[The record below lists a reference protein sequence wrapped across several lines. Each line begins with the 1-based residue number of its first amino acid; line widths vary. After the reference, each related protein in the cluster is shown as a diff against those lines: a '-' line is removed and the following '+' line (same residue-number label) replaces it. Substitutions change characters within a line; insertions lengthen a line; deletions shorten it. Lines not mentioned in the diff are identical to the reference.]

1 MLVSVSG
8 WIGRTAP
15 PTSRKSS
22 DFIVAVKFV
31 KNKWRKKGVWGGGR
45 RKTCPKERNESKA
58 A

>member
-31 KNKWRKKGVWGGGR
+31 KNKWRKKGVGGG
-45 RKTCPKERNESKA
+45 RKTCPKERNESKEA
-58 A
+58 